1 MKLFVAT
8 HNQHKI
14 REISQILPGFEIV
27 PDDPEGVEENAPD
40 FAGNALI
47 KVRAIAEK
55 HKGEWCMA
63 DDSGLEVK
71 ALGGAPGVHSARYA
85 GEPSN
90 TPANNALLIKN
101 LEGVNDRAARFTCCC
116 ALVDPSGE
124 ELVVHGHCPGH
135 IAEKAAGVEGFGY
148 DPLFI
153 PNGYDKSFAELSAEE
168 KNAIS
173 HRGRALEKV
182 REIVGAPDGSATS
195 TSAAG
200 TQAPSTVSPERS
212 EPRQRSLEGCAE
224 GAQAPST
231 PRLMAW
237 LKLFRVVNLPTVPG
251 DVLVGAALMSCC
263 SWRAISMGLV
273 ASAAAASVFLYMFG
287 LVDNDIV
294 GAKGDKGRPIPDGDI
309 SIGAARF
316 ARGLCLFAALVVA
329 SLGNLPRFWWPAA
342 LALALSIVVY
352 NRTKWSFLMGLC
364 RALNVVCGVASV
376 EIVCCEGDARLA
388 YPVAVVAGLWL
399 LYIWAVTKYSE
410 GEEDDPAKKR
420 LVGMFVGG
428 IVYMQLLVLIVV
440 TMRDAGSIPLLV
452 VGAVLLVVM
461 RMAKRLLPRVSAS

>member
-1 MKLFVAT
+1 MRLKTQDLCLRGLIKMKLFVAT

-90 TPANNALLIKN
+90 TPANNALLLKN
-101 LEGVNDRAARFTCCC
+101 LEGVKDRAARFTCCC
-116 ALVDPSGE
+116 ALIDPSGE

-153 PNGYDKSFAELSAEE
+153 PNGYDKSFAELSADE

-182 REIVGAPDGSATS
+182 KAIVGNGECGTGSES
-195 TSAAG
+195 
-200 TQAPSTVSPERS
+200 
-212 EPRQRSLEGCAE
+212 
-224 GAQAPST
+224 ST
-231 PRLMAW
+231 PPLTHSSTFLAW
-237 LKLFRVVNLPTVPG
+237 LRLFRVVNLPTVPG
-251 DVLVGAALMSCC
+251 DVLVGAALMSFC
-263 SWRAISMGLV
+263 SWRAMSMGFV
-273 ASAAAASVFLYMFG
+273 AAAACASVFLYMFG
-287 LVDNDIV
+287 LADNDIV
-294 GAKGDKGRPIPDGDI
+294 GAKGDSGRPIPDGEI
-309 SIGAARF
+309 TLGAARL

-329 SLGNLPRFWWPAA
+329 LIGSLPRFWWPVA
-342 LALALSIVVY
+342 LALVLSIVVY
-352 NRTKWSFLMGLC
+352 NRTKWSVFMGLC
-364 RALNVVCGVASV
+364 RALNVVCGVACV
-376 EIVCCEGDARLA
+376 KIAFTQGDERLV
-388 YPVAVVAGLWL
+388 YPVAVVAGLWF

-410 GEEDDPAKKR
+410 GEEKNPGKKR

-428 IVYMQLLVLIVV
+428 IVYLQLLVLIVI
-440 TMRDAGSIPLLV
+440 TMWDAGAMPLLV
-452 VGAVLLVVM
+452 AGAVLLVLL
-461 RMAKRLLPRVSAS
+461 RLFKRALPKVSAS